1 MLKLSSL
8 FILFKCFNS
17 GKINKKIS
25 LESLSEL
32 ILLKFSVKIIFL
44 SSCSCRSLET
54 FFKPLRFCFI
64 ILTVFL
70 LC

>member
-1 MLKLSSL
+1 M
-8 FILFKCFNS
+8 CFNS
-17 GKINKKIS
+17 GKINKNIS

-32 ILLKFSVKIIFL
+32 IFIKVFCENYFL

-54 FFKPLRFCFI
+54 FFKPLKFCFI